1 MTTKSNS
8 KSNSLINL
16 LSFLRTSQLFWIFS
30 FTILT
35 AIAAQITIPVKPV
48 PFTLQT
54 MVVLLAGALLGA
66 KKGAYSQLIYLALGA
81 IGLPIFAHTPDAG
94 IGFARLFGPT
104 GGYLL
109 AFPIAAYLVGY
120 LVQKNK
126 SYFGVVLSMFAA
138 NIFIIIA
145 GTLFLYLFYLQNFSD
160 AITAGAAIFTVWM
173 VIKVFAAATIYFGI
187 SKKFETLP

>member
-1 MTTKSNS
+1 MSTKLKTKSNP
-8 KSNSLINL
+8 LVNL
-16 LSFLRTSQLFWIFS
+16 LSNLRTLHLFWIFS
-30 FTILT
+30 FTVFTI
-35 AIAAQITIPVKPV
+35 IAAQITIPVKPV

-66 KKGAYSQLIYLALGA
+66 RNGAYSQLLYIALGA
-81 IGLPIFAHTPDAG
+81 AGLPVFAYGALGPAV
-94 IGFARLFGPT
+94 LFGPT

-187 SKKFETLP
+187 SKKYETLP

>member
-1 MTTKSNS
+1 
-8 KSNSLINL
+8 
-16 LSFLRTSQLFWIFS
+16 
-30 FTILT
+30 
-35 AIAAQITIPVKPV
+35 
-48 PFTLQT
+48 

>member
-1 MTTKSNS
+1 MTTKIKT

-16 LSFLRTSQLFWIFS
+16 FSALRTSQLFWIIS

-35 AIAAQITIPVKPV
+35 AIAAQITMPVKPV

-54 MVVLLAGALLGA
+54 MLVLLAGALLGA
-66 KKGAYSQLIYLALGA
+66 RNGAYSQVLYIALGVV
-81 IGLPIFAHTPDAG
+81 GLPIFAYGTFGLPV
-94 IGFARLFGPT
+94 LYGPT

-109 AFPIAAYLVGY
+109 AFPLAAYLVGY

-126 SYFGVVLSMFAA
+126 SYWGVVISMFAA
-138 NIFIIIA
+138 NIFIIIV
-145 GTLFLYLFYLQNFSD
+145 GTLFLYVFYLQNFSE
-160 AITAGAAIFTVWM
+160 AVTAGAAIFTIWM
-173 VIKVFAAATIYFGI
+173 VIKVFAAASIYFAI

>member
-1 MTTKSNS
+1 MTTKLKT
-8 KSNSLINL
+8 KSNALINL
-16 LSFLRTSQLFWIFS
+16 FSSLRTSQLFWIFS

-35 AIAAQITIPVKPV
+35 AIAAQITIPIKPV

-66 KKGAYSQLIYLALGA
+66 KNGAYSQLIYLALGA

-94 IGFARLFGPT
+94 ISFARLFGPT

-109 AFPIAAYLVGY
+109 AFPLAAYLVGY

-126 SYFGVVLSMFAA
+126 SYLGVVLSMFAA
-138 NIFIIIA
+138 NILIIVA
-145 GTLFLYLFYLQNFSD
+145 GTLFLYIFYLQNFSN
-160 AITAGAAIFTVWM
+160 AISAGAAIFTVWM
-173 VIKVFAAATIYFGI
+173 VIKVFAAAIIYFGI

>member
-1 MTTKSNS
+1 M
-8 KSNSLINL
+8 LINL
-16 LSFLRTSQLFWIFS
+16 LSYLRTSQLFWIFS

-35 AIAAQITIPVKPV
+35 AIAAQIIIPVKPV

-54 MVVLLAGALLGA
+54 MVVLLAGALLGP
-66 KKGAYSQLIYLALGA
+66 KNGAYSQLIYIGLGA
-81 IGLPIFAHTPDAG
+81 IGLPVFAHTPDAG

-109 AFPIAAYLVGY
+109 AFPFAAYMVGY

-126 SYFGVVLSMFAA
+126 SYFGVVLSMFAG
-138 NIFIIIA
+138 NILIIIA
-145 GTLFLYLFYLQNFSD
+145 GTLFLYLFYLHNFSD
-160 AITAGAAIFTVWM
+160 AIAAGAAIFTVWM

-187 SKKFETLP
+187 SKKYETLP

>member
-1 MTTKSNS
+1 MSTKLNTRSNALV
-8 KSNSLINL
+8 KL
-16 LSFLRTSQLFWIFS
+16 LSNLRTSQLFWIFS
-30 FTILT
+30 FSILT

-66 KKGAYSQLIYLALGA
+66 RNGAYSQLLYIALGVV
-81 IGLPIFAHTPDAG
+81 GLPLFAYGAFGPG
-94 IGFARLFGPT
+94 VLFGPT

-109 AFPIAAYLVGY
+109 AFPVAAYLVGY

-126 SYFGVVLSMFAA
+126 SYLGVVLSMFAA
-138 NIFIIIA
+138 NVFIIIVGA
-145 GTLFLYLFYLQNFSD
+145 LFLYAFYLQNFSD
-160 AITAGAAIFTVWM
+160 AVTAGAAVFTVWM

-187 SKKFETLP
+187 SKKYETLP